1 MSELV
6 KEIIKAIIFG
16 IVEGV
21 TEWLPVSS
29 TGHMII
35 LNNLIHLHVTPEFYE
50 FFEVVIQLGAILAIV
65 IVLWKKIWP
74 WGFGKTKDETKETFR
89 LWGLMI
95 VGCIPAGVLGVLFD
109 DFFEEKMHTP
119 IVVAIALIVYGII
132 FIVMEKTKFGKKTT
146 KELKDISFKQALSVG
161 IFQVFSLIPGTSRS
175 GSTIIGGLASGFD
188 RSTIAEF
195 TFILA
200 IPVMAGASLI
210 KLLKYIKNAGLVF
223 TSTELII
230 LGVGCGVAFIVSMIV
245 IHSFI
250 KYIRKHDFQI
260 FGWYRIALGIIVI
273 LYFSFLAH

>member
-1 MSELV
+1 MSQLA

-35 LNNLIHLHVTPEFYE
+35 LNELIKLDVTPEFFE

-65 IVLWKKIWP
+65 IILWKRIWP
-74 WGFGKTKDETKETFR
+74 WGFGKTKTETKETFR
-89 LWGLMI
+89 LWLLMI
-95 VGCIPAGVLGVLFD
+95 IGCIPAGVLGILFD
-109 DFFEEKMHTP
+109 DFFEKMHRYE
-119 IVVAIALIVYGII
+119 IVAIALIVYGII
-132 FIVMEKTKFGKKTT
+132 FIVMEKTKFGKRTT
-146 KELKDISFKQALSVG
+146 KDLKDVSFKQALSVG

-188 RSTIAEF
+188 RPTIAEF

-210 KLLKYIKNAGLVF
+210 KFVKYIKNVGLVFSSTELIVLGVGCLVAFVVSMLVINVFLKYIK
-223 TSTELII
+223 
-230 LGVGCGVAFIVSMIV
+230 
-245 IHSFI
+245 
-250 KYIRKHDFQI
+250 KHDFQV
-260 FGWYRIALGIIVI
+260 FGWYRIVLGIIVI
-273 LYFSFLAH
+273 LYFSFLH

>member
-6 KEIIKAIIFG
+6 KEIVKAIIFG

-50 FFEVVIQLGAILAIV
+50 LFEVVIQLGAILAIV

-74 WGFGKTKDETKETFR
+74 LGFGKTKTETKETFR
-89 LWGLMI
+89 LWLLMI
-95 VGCIPAGVLGVLFD
+95 IGCIPAGVLGVLFD

-132 FIVMEKTKFGKKTT
+132 FIVMEKTKFGKKST
-146 KELKDISFKQALSVG
+146 KELKDISIKQAISVG
-161 IFQVFSLIPGTSRS
+161 LFQVFSLIPGTSRS

-188 RSTIAEF
+188 RPTIAEF

-210 KLLKYIKNAGLVF
+210 KLLKYIKNVGLVF

-245 IHSFI
+245 INGFL

>member
-1 MSELV
+1 MSQLA

-35 LNNLIHLHVTPEFYE
+35 LNELIKLDVTPEFFE

-65 IVLWKKIWP
+65 IILWKRIWP
-74 WGFGKTKDETKETFR
+74 WGFGKTKTETKETFR
-89 LWGLMI
+89 LWLLMI
-95 VGCIPAGVLGVLFD
+95 IGCIPAGVLGILFD
-109 DFFEEKMHTP
+109 DFFEKMHRYE
-119 IVVAIALIVYGII
+119 IVAIALIVYGII
-132 FIVMEKTKFGKKTT
+132 FIVMEKTKFGKRTT
-146 KELKDISFKQALSVG
+146 KDLKDVSFKQALSVG

-188 RSTIAEF
+188 RPTIAEF

-210 KLLKYIKNAGLVF
+210 KFVKYIKNVGLVFSSTELIVLGVGCLVAFVVSMLVINVFLKYIK
-223 TSTELII
+223 
-230 LGVGCGVAFIVSMIV
+230 
-245 IHSFI
+245 
-250 KYIRKHDFQI
+250 KYDFQV
-260 FGWYRIALGIIVI
+260 FGWYRIVLGIIVI
-273 LYFSFLAH
+273 LYFSFLH